1 MALKDTASY
10 TVDTGHRNIQDTGT
24 NKCTGH
30 RTGHRNIQD
39 TTQINVQDTGQ
50 DTEIVSMDNNKQQ
63 TNTICDGS
71 DLCII
76 QG

>member
-10 TVDTGHRNIQDTGT
+10 TVDTGHRNICTIQDTGT

-39 TTQINVQDTGQ
+39 TTQINLQ
-50 DTEIVSMDNNKQQ
+50 DTEIFSMDNNKQQ